1 MDHPEGAG
9 LARADR
15 VDFDRRVR
23 VEFRGAQL
31 SSDGGLLVMREMD
44 DALGLSNLAAMAL
57 RDTRRGKNTVHRL
70 DGLFRQSVF
79 GRLAGYED
87 VNDADRL
94 TLDPVMRQVVGGR
107 AVDAQAAS
115 ASQMGRFET
124 ETLAL
129 PENREALADLNGQW
143 IDRFHDGNG
152 LKFIVLDM
160 DSSVS
165 PTHGDQEGSAWNGHF
180 DCTCYHPNFLFNQ
193 FGMLER
199 CALRNGNVHSADGWR
214 DVLDPVI
221 ARYAERDILRF
232 FRADAA
238 YAIPAI
244 YARLEE
250 TGYFYAI
257 RLPANNVLREKIAHR
272 LTRPVGR
279 PSLTKVK
286 RFFVDFDYQAA
297 SWDKE
302 RRVIAKIEW
311 HPGELFPRVGFIVTN
326 LPMEPDW
333 VMGFYNQRGTAE
345 QHIKEGKCLSLDTA
359 VLPEVPRQ
367 RSAAAT
373 ARAGLQPGHLP
384 ALHRAARGDGRLVV
398 DQPAAEADQDRS
410 PRRPPRP
417 CHLLPAGRGGR
428 HRLDG
433 ARHPRRHPTIASA
446 TVMCV
451 TAIWAGIE
459 GKRQDR
465 AARCA
470 EKRRRRAGMLR
481 VYGPICPTSGVC
493 ATTDPARGGKRL
505 ISWRIQA
512 ILTSEG
518 TPLGEC
524 RFSSPFWGIA
534 HFEKEHTPQGN

>member
-9 LARADR
+9 SQRAYR

-23 VEFRGAQL
+23 LEFRGAQI

-44 DALGLSNLAAMAL
+44 DALGLSDLASAAL
-57 RDTRRGKNTVHRL
+57 CDNRRGKNTIHRL

-94 TLDPVMRQVVGGR
+94 ALDPVMRQVVGGR
-107 AVDAQAAS
+107 AVDARAAS

-143 IDRFHDGNG
+143 IDRFHDRNG
-152 LKFIVLDM
+152 LKYIVLDM

-165 PTHGDQEGSAWNGHF
+165 PTHGDQEGAAWNGHF

-221 ARYAERDILRF
+221 ARYADRDLGGRF

-244 YARLEE
+244 YERLEE
-250 TGYFYAI
+250 AGYFYAI

-286 RFFVDFDYQAA
+286 RFFEDFHYQAA
-297 SWDKE
+297 SWCKE

-311 HPGELFPRVGFIVTN
+311 HPGELFPKIGFIVTN

-333 VMGFYNQRGTAE
+333 VVRFYNLRISRELGGDFARSRARVSRHGGQPFRGCGQADRRFHGVRLDWFGQAVSQR
-345 QHIKEGKCLSLDTA
+345 C
-359 VLPEVPRQ
+359 
-367 RSAAAT
+367 
-373 ARAGLQPGHLP
+373 PGVSGFPLT
-384 ALHRAARGDGRLVV
+384 
-398 DQPAAEADQDRS
+398 
-410 PRRPPRP
+410 
-417 CHLLPAGRGGR
+417 GRGGE
-428 HRLDG
+428 HCG
-433 ARHPRRHPTIASA
+433 
-446 TVMCV
+446 
-451 TAIWAGIE
+451 
-459 GKRQDR
+459 R
-465 AARCA
+465 ACR
-470 EKRRRRAGMLR
+470 EWRRRASGRRWLR
-481 VYGPICPTSGVC
+481 
-493 ATTDPARGGKRL
+493 ANDR
-505 ISWRIQA
+505 QA
-512 ILTSEG
+512 AG
-518 TPLGEC
+518 
-524 RFSSPFWGIA
+524 W
-534 HFEKEHTPQGN
+534 